1 MRAMAGGFVRGLYGW
16 LALALLATA
25 TGCGDVMD
33 GLRSHAP
40 PAGTE
45 SARRLEPGPFAVV
58 AQELRFIDESRPTMA
73 NGDIAASTQRI
84 LPVTVWTPIEAGDR
98 LPLIVYSHGFTGNR
112 REMVYLLEHLAGYG
126 YVVAGLDFPLT
137 HGEAAG
143 GANYLDLASQPGDV
157 RFLIDSLLAEG
168 SDTAFAGRI
177 DPERIGLA
185 GLSYGGL
192 TTTLLTFHPR
202 EADRRVKGAVSI
214 AGPAEMFTAGFFSG
228 DAPPFLMIAGTEDAF
243 VPYDGNAENL
253 LAKAPAASLLTIE
266 AGTHLGFV
274 EFASTWMRFS
284 DNPDGTACGAVTDE
298 FEESP
303 DRSGDPF
310 EALGGPEVGID
321 VASWGVPCQRTEF
334 GRAMRPQ
341 QQHWIT
347 AVAVR
352 AFFDSLFDEDAT
364 ARAEARRYLTEVLP
378 AEEVAARFATRL
390 LSPP

>member
-1 MRAMAGGFVRGLYGW
+1 MRRLYGS
-16 LALALLATA
+16 LALVLLAAT
-25 TGCGDVMD
+25 TGCGGVID

-40 PAGTE
+40 GAGTE
-45 SARRLEPGPFAVV
+45 SARRLEPGPFKVV
-58 AQELRFIDESRPTMA
+58 AQELRLVDESRPTMA
-73 NGDIAASTQRI
+73 NGDVAATAQRV

-112 REMVYLLEHLAGYG
+112 REMVYLLEHLAGQG

-137 HGEAAG
+137 NGEAAG
-143 GANYLDLASQPGDV
+143 GANFLDLASQPGDV
-157 RFLIDSLLAEG
+157 RFVIDSLLAEQ

-214 AGPAEMFTAGFFSG
+214 AGPAEMFASRFFEG

-243 VPYDGNAENL
+243 VPYTRNAENL
-253 LAKAPAASLLTIE
+253 RAKAPAASLLTIE

-274 EFASTWMRFS
+274 EFASTWMRFNE
-284 DNPDGTACGAVTDE
+284 NPDGTACEAVTDQ

-303 DRSGDPF
+303 EQPGNPF
-310 EALGGPEVGID
+310 EPLGGPDVGID
-321 VASWGVPCQRTEF
+321 AAAWQIPCQRTAF

-364 ARAEARRYLTEVLP
+364 ARAEAMRYLSEILP
-378 AEEVAARFATRL
+378 SEAPATRFL
-390 LSPP
+390 GR